1 MVPSCVPSCVF
12 WGRSSEVYGRVTGET
27 LLGQLDEAQRRAT
40 ARLAFAFAREG
51 ARLYLVGGAVRDL
64 LLGRVVPDL
73 DFTTDA
79 TPATIRA
86 AAGTAGASGIHSAN
100 ERFAT
105 VGLSLEGVAI
115 EITTFRGE
123 QGGDLH
129 ADLAGRDFTINA
141 MALAI
146 VGGPD
151 EPQGALIDPF
161 DGQGDLLRR
170 TIRGVADPHARIADD
185 PLRALRAV
193 RFAADFA
200 SIIEP
205 DTCAAILAQGPALG
219 RISRERIGAELTRVL
234 LTADVM
240 TALQE
245 LERCGLLEGTLPE
258 VLALVHFDAEGSK
271 DLWTHTRRVVAAT
284 PQRATVRWAALLHDI
299 AKPQTYGVQGGEI
312 HFFGHETIG
321 GRIAHGVLSRLRLE
335 REIVEAVRILVELH
349 GRPSQYDADWS
360 DGAVRRL
367 MLDTGPWLADL
378 LDLARADVTSAR
390 AWVRR
395 QAQERIDGLE
405 AHCARLLAEQELAKL
420 QSPLDGNALMALFDR
435 RPGPWI
441 RPLKDHLRGLVIDGL
456 LAHDDIDGATNE
468 ARRWMTEQ
476 EG

>member
-1 MVPSCVPSCVF
+1 M
-12 WGRSSEVYGRVTGET
+12 TGET
-27 LLGQLDEAQRRAT
+27 LLGQLGEGQRRAL
-40 ARLAFAFAREG
+40 ARLASAFVREG

-64 LLGRVVPDL
+64 LLGRPVPDL

-79 TPATIRA
+79 APAAIRA
-86 AAGTAGASGIHSAN
+86 AAGLAGASAIYSAN

-105 VGLSLEGVAI
+105 VGLSLEGVTI

-123 QGGDLH
+123 PSGDLH

-141 MALAI
+141 MAVVV

-151 EPQGALIDPF
+151 EPQGTLIDPF
-161 DGQGDLLRR
+161 DGRGDLLRR

-193 RFAADFA
+193 RFVADCEA
-200 SIIEP
+200 VIEP
-205 DTCAAILAQGPALG
+205 ETRAAILAHGAMLG
-219 RISRERIGAELTRVL
+219 RISRERVGAELTRVL
-234 LTADVM
+234 LSADVM

-245 LERCGLLEGTLPE
+245 LERCGLLDATMPE
-258 VLALVHFDAEGSK
+258 VSTLVRFDVEGSK

-284 PQRATVRWAALLHDI
+284 ARSKTVRWAALLHDI

-321 GRIAHGVLSRLRLE
+321 GRIAQGLLSRLRLE
-335 REIVEAVRILVELH
+335 RELVEAVRILVELH
-349 GRPSQYDADWS
+349 GRPSQYGPDWS

-390 AWVRR
+390 PWVRR
-395 QAQERIDGLE
+395 LAQERIDGLE

-420 QSPLDGNALMALFDR
+420 QSPLDGNALMILFAR

-456 LAHDDIDGATNE
+456 LAHDDVTGATTE
-468 ARRWMTEQ
+468 ARRWMAEQ
-476 EG
+476 EGDEA

>member
-1 MVPSCVPSCVF
+1 MDA
-12 WGRSSEVYGRVTGET
+12 GVTGET
-27 LLGQLDEAQRRAT
+27 LLGQLGEAQRRAT
-40 ARLAFAFAREG
+40 ARLVAAFAHEG
-51 ARLYLVGGAVRDL
+51 VRLYLVGGAVRDL
-64 LLGRVVPDL
+64 LLGRAVLDL
-73 DFTTDA
+73 DFTTA
-79 TPATIRA
+79 AAPAAIRA
-86 AAGTAGASGIHSAN
+86 AAGLAGASGIHSAN

-123 QGGDLH
+123 PGGDLH
-129 ADLAGRDFTINA
+129 ADLAARDFTINA
-141 MALAI
+141 MALAV

-151 EPQGALIDPF
+151 EPQGTLIDPF

-170 TIRGVADPHARIADD
+170 TIRGVADPRARIAAD

-200 SIIEP
+200 STIEP
-205 DTCAAILAQGPALG
+205 ETRAAILAHGPALG

-234 LTADVM
+234 LTADVA
-240 TALQE
+240 TALQD
-245 LERCGLLEGTLPE
+245 LERCGLLEATLPA
-258 VLALVHFDAEGSK
+258 VLALVRFDAEGSK
-271 DLWTHTRRVVAAT
+271 DLWMHTRLVVAAT
-284 PQRATVRWAALLHDI
+284 PPRPTVRWAALLHDI
-299 AKPQTYGVQGGEI
+299 AKPQTYGTQEGEI

-321 GRIAHGVLSRLRLE
+321 GRIAQGALSRLRLE
-335 REIVEAVRILVELH
+335 RELVDAVRILVELH
-349 GRPSQYDADWS
+349 GRPSQYGADWS

-390 AWVRR
+390 PWVRR

-420 QSPLDGNALMALFDR
+420 QSPLDGNALMALFAR

-441 RPLKDHLRGLVIDGL
+441 RPLKDHLRGLVIDGV
-456 LAHDDIDGATNE
+456 LAHDDVAGATVE
-468 ARRWMTEQ
+468 ARRWMAEQ
-476 EG
+476 ET